1 VLYTSGFLH
10 FSPNISLVGPLELS
24 LKADEK
30 RVQSREFESALMQ
43 HRQEKWSVTFM
54 KSWVKKIADQ
64 FDLGIKGRDSSPT
77 PEGAP
82 AVDLDISDERAT
94 VLYLL
99 DIYSKNLFDFEN
111 HPVRK
116 TREVFD
122 DYAKSLLKAD
132 YPDTDKL
139 LFRIRQFFSAYRVD
153 EYSYIQR
160 SAEEFKSII
169 WDFADQ
175 LGEDIQVEKAKEIE
189 LRTQLEELREA
200 VESNAMEKLKHKS
213 REFIDTYVQ
222 YQTQKDERRN
232 KRLGTMSKS
241 LQTMK
246 KQLAEAQTSLKVDH
260 LTQAYNRKS
269 FDEQG
274 LRYHQLY
281 GLSKGNIC
289 LLMFDIDHFKKVND
303 TYGHDIGD
311 HVIKECV
318 RFLKE
323 SFQRDNDLVARLGGE
338 EFAVI
343 LPDFDLPAAAKKVEE
358 CLGRIRRETII
369 HKDISFKFTVSCGI
383 AQLME
388 NETFPHWLK
397 RADMALY
404 QSKNSGRDR
413 YTVAAPIQLPS
424 AA

>member
-1 VLYTSGFLH
+1 
-10 FSPNISLVGPLELS
+10 
-24 LKADEK
+24 
-30 RVQSREFESALMQ
+30 
-43 HRQEKWSVTFM
+43 M

-64 FDLGIKGRDSSPT
+64 FDLGIKSDSSGEQP
-77 PEGAP
+77 PVEMA
-82 AVDLDISDERAT
+82 DLSDERAT
-94 VLYLL
+94 ILYLL
-99 DIYSKNLFDFEN
+99 DIYSKNLFDFDK

-116 TREVFD
+116 TREIFD
-122 DYAKSLLKAD
+122 DYSKSLLVAD
-132 YPDTDKL
+132 YPDADKL
-139 LFRIRQFFSAYRVD
+139 LFRIRQFFSSYRVD

-175 LGEDIQVEKAKEIE
+175 LGEDIQVEKTKEVE
-189 LRTQLEELREA
+189 LRAQLDELREA

-222 YQTQKDERRN
+222 YQTQKDERRE
-232 KRLGTMSKS
+232 KRLGTMTKS

-246 KQLAEAQTSLKVDH
+246 KQLAEAQVSLKVDH
-260 LTQAYNRKS
+260 LTQAYKRKS
-269 FDEQG
+269 FEEQG
-274 LRYHQLY
+274 QRYQQLY
-281 GLSKGNIC
+281 GLSKGKISM
-289 LLMFDIDHFKKVND
+289 LMFDINHFKKVND

-323 SFQRDNDLVARLGGE
+323 SFQRSNDLVARLGGE

-343 LPDFDLPAAAKKVEE
+343 LPDFDVQSAAKKVEE
-358 CLGRIRRETII
+358 CLDRIRKETIV
-369 HKDISFKFTVSCGI
+369 HKDLNIKFTVSCGI

-388 NETFPHWLK
+388 NEAFPQWVK

-404 QSKNSGRDR
+404 QSKNSGRNR
-413 YTVAAPIQLPS
+413 YTVAAPIVLPS

>member
-1 VLYTSGFLH
+1 
-10 FSPNISLVGPLELS
+10 
-24 LKADEK
+24 
-30 RVQSREFESALMQ
+30 
-43 HRQEKWSVTFM
+43 M

-64 FDLGIKGRDSSPT
+64 FDLGIRRNGSS
-77 PEGAP
+77 AP
-82 AVDLDISDERAT
+82 SEEEASLETIDISEERAT
-94 VLYLL
+94 ILYLL
-99 DIYSKNLFDFEN
+99 DIYSKNLFDFDK

-116 TREVFD
+116 TREIFD
-122 DYAKSLLKAD
+122 DYSKSLLKSD
-132 YPDTDKL
+132 YPDADKL
-139 LFRIRQFFSAYRVD
+139 LFRIRQFFSSYRVD

-175 LGEDIQVEKAKEIE
+175 LGEDIQVEKTKEVE
-189 LRTQLEELREA
+189 LKAQLEELREA

-246 KQLAEAQTSLKVDH
+246 KQLSEAQTSLKVDH

-269 FDEQG
+269 FEEQG
-274 LRYHQLY
+274 LRYQQLY
-281 GLSKGNIC
+281 ALSKVPISV
-289 LLMFDIDHFKKVND
+289 LMFDIDHFKKVND

-323 SFQRDNDLVARLGGE
+323 SFKRDNDLVARLGGE

-343 LPDFDLPAAAKKVEE
+343 LPDFDLPSAAQKVEE
-358 CLGRIRRETII
+358 CLSRIRRETII
-369 HKDISFKFTVSCGI
+369 HKDLNIKFTVSCGI
-383 AQLME
+383 AQLLE
-388 NETFPHWLK
+388 NESFPNWTK

-413 YTVAAPIQLPS
+413 YTVAAPFPLSS

>member
-1 VLYTSGFLH
+1 
-10 FSPNISLVGPLELS
+10 
-24 LKADEK
+24 
-30 RVQSREFESALMQ
+30 
-43 HRQEKWSVTFM
+43 M

-64 FDLGIKGRDSSPT
+64 FDLGIKGKESTSTNEETSTGD
-77 PEGAP
+77 A
-82 AVDLDISDERAT
+82 ADISDERAT
-94 VLYLL
+94 ILYLL
-99 DIYSKNLFDFEN
+99 DIYSKNLFDFDK

-116 TREVFD
+116 TREIFD
-122 DYAKSLLKAD
+122 DYSKSLLKTD
-132 YPDTDKL
+132 YPDSDKL
-139 LFRIRQFFSAYRVD
+139 LFRIRQFFSTYRVE

-175 LGEDIQVEKAKEIE
+175 LGEDLQVEKTKEVEI
-189 LRTQLEELREA
+189 RAQLEELREA

-232 KRLGTMSKS
+232 KRLGTMTKS
-241 LQTMK
+241 LHTMK
-246 KQLAEAQTSLKVDH
+246 KQLSDAQTSLKVDH

-269 FDEQG
+269 FEEQG
-274 LRYHQLY
+274 HRYQQLY
-281 GLSKGNIC
+281 SLSKGNISM
-289 LLMFDIDHFKKVND
+289 LVFDIDHFKKVND

-343 LPDFDLPAAAKKVEE
+343 LPDFDEFATKRL
-358 CLGRIRRETII
+358 
-369 HKDISFKFTVSCGI
+369 FTKI
-383 AQLME
+383 
-388 NETFPHWLK
+388 
-397 RADMALY
+397 
-404 QSKNSGRDR
+404 
-413 YTVAAPIQLPS
+413 
-424 AA
+424 